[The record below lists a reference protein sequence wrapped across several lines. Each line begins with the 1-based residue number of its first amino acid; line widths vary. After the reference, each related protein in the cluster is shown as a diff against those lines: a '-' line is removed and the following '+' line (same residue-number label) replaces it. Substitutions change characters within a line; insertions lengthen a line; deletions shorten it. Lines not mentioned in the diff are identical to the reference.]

1 MDIGKFIKITP
12 EQRSWML
19 KYMNTSSSSLCRAL
33 NFVDN
38 SPKAIQLRCVA
49 MEHGGVL
56 MEVRPAKNQTL
67 KSNS

>member
-1 MDIGKFIKITP
+1 MKVKKYIEISPKEK
-12 EQRSWML
+12 SWIV
-19 KYMNTSSSSLCRAL
+19 KYMKTSSPSLCRAL
-33 NFVDN
+33 NFTDN

-49 MEHGGVL
+49 MEHGGVI